1 MALMEIVQS
10 ITLEAGG
17 DLSADQWKFVTLA
30 ADGQIDVHAA
40 ATDMPTG
47 VLLNNPAAAGQAA
60 EVAVEG
66 IVKVEASAAITVGAN
81 VTTTAAGLAATAV
94 ATDSIV
100 GIAMSTAG
108 VAGVLVEVLF
118 GYRGAAV

>member
-47 VLLNNPAAAGQAA
+47 VLLNNPSAAGQAA

-66 IVKVEASAAITVGAN
+66 VVKVEASAGITVGTN
-81 VTTTAAGLAATAV
+81 VTTTAAGLAVTAV
-94 ATDSIV
+94 STDSIV

-108 VAGVLVEVLF
+108 GAGELVEVLF
-118 GYRGAAV
+118 GYRGLAV

>member
-17 DLSADQWKFVTLA
+17 DLSADQFKFVTLA
-30 ADGQIDVHAA
+30 ADGQCDVHAA

-47 VLLNNPAAAGQAA
+47 VLLNNPAAAGRAA
-60 EVAVEG
+60 EVAIEG

-81 VTTTAAGLAATAV
+81 VTTTAAGLAVTAV

-108 VAGVLVEVLF
+108 GVGELVEVLF
-118 GYRGAAV
+118 GYRGVAV